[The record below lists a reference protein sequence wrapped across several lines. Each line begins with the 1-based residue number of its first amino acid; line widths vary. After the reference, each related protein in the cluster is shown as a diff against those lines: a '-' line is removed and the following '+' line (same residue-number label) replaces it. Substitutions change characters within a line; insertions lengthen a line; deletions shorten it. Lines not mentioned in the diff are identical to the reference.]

1 MADVIDWELAASTG
15 ARFAP
20 SGPALS
26 REETFAAVE
35 ALRACAQAA
44 VDPVA
49 QVTGLHAPASAVT
62 MVVDRRAWI
71 ASNVSGLRIA
81 MSGLIDKADVSEAP
95 AVVRGI
101 GSRTTGIQVGA
112 VLAWLSTK
120 VLGQYEAFTPGDE
133 PGRLLLVAPTIVQVE
148 QQLEVVPADFRL
160 WVCLHEETHR
170 VQFGAVPWLSTYL
183 HGLIDDF
190 ADATDLAPRQV
201 LSRVL
206 AAVNAVVRPAAGSI
220 VEAIQSP
227 EQREVFGRITAL
239 MSLLEG
245 HADVVMD
252 EVGPQVIPT
261 VATIRE
267 RFTQRRSS
275 PTAIDAVARRALGM
289 DVKLRQYS
297 EGAAFVRAVVDSV
310 GMDGFN
316 AVWQSSD
323 TLPTRDEIHSPSAWV
338 ARVHR

>member
-15 ARFAP
+15 GRFAP

-26 REETFAAVE
+26 RDETFAAVE
-35 ALRACAQAA
+35 SLRACAQAA
-44 VDPVA
+44 IEPVA
-49 QVTGLHAPASAVT
+49 AVTGLHAPESSVT
-62 MVVDRRAWI
+62 LVVDRPAWI
-71 ASNVSGLRIA
+71 ASNVAGLRIA
-81 MSGLIDKADVSEAP
+81 MSGLIKKADVAEAP

-120 VLGQYEAFTPGDE
+120 VLGQYEVFTPIGE

-148 QQLEVVPADFRL
+148 QQLDVVPADFRL

-170 VQFGAVPWLSTYL
+170 VQFGAVPWLSSYL
-183 HGLIDDF
+183 HALIDEF

-206 AAVNAVVRPAAGSI
+206 AAVNAVVRPAGGSI
-220 VEAIQSP
+220 MEALQSP
-227 EQREVFGRITAL
+227 EQRAVFDRITAL

-252 EVGPQVIPT
+252 EVGPQVVPT

-267 RFTQRRSS
+267 RFSERRAS

-297 EGAAFVRAVVDSV
+297 EGASFVRAVVDQV
-310 GMDGFN
+310 GMTGFN
-316 AVWQSSD
+316 AVWQSEAS
-323 TLPTRDEIHSPSAWV
+323 LPTREEITDPASWV
-338 ARVHR
+338 ARVHA